1 MKSRPE
7 KLQVWVGEYYADL
20 IRLDSWINGRTRSAQ
35 AGSLLCAKIQERE
48 GRILERL
55 AYLANKRGLTA
66 DELRCEILNNK
77 AGETEDSGNW
87 EFVDDLEKS
96 PPLPK
101 E

>member
-1 MKSRPE
+1 MKPKPE
-7 KLQVWVGEYYADL
+7 KLQIWIGEYYADL

-48 GRILERL
+48 SRILERL